1 MGTVT
6 RNSCMSPPLHSEN
19 AISGLADVS
28 PACVPKGQEWE
39 EESDPGLAAFSLQ
52 PSTSLHIEVVFNHN
66 SQFKGSFSTVEFL
79 CPTDGCWDPGLLL
92 SHNKELMAGQ
102 IPKGIK
108 AQLAPSHIEELTCQ
122 QGLAEIC

>member
-1 MGTVT
+1 MVLQMFLLPVSLKDRNGRRNQT
-6 RNSCMSPPLHSEN
+6 R
-19 AISGLADVS
+19 
-28 PACVPKGQEWE
+28 
-39 EESDPGLAAFSLQ
+39 GLAAFSLQ

-79 CPTDGCWDPGLLL
+79 CPTEGCWDPGLLL

-102 IPKGIK
+102 IPKGFK